1 MPHSVR
7 VKRVIAGLAASG
19 LAVHLASC
27 GTILHPERRGQPPGR
42 LDPGIVILDAVGL
55 LLFLVPGVVAFAV
68 DFATGAIYLP
78 PEYAEADLPG
88 DAPCLDASG
97 RRVVRLSPQEITPER
112 LEKIVQEHTGRS
124 IRLQPGSY
132 RVLPIEN
139 VDKLCDETLE
149 QLQTESREMRV
160 VFPSAKRD

>member
-1 MPHSVR
+1 MARSVR
-7 VKRVIAGLAASG
+7 VKRVIVGLAASG

-55 LLFLVPGVVAFAV
+55 LLFFVPGVVAFAV

-78 PEYAEADLPG
+78 PEYVEADLPG
-88 DAPCLDASG
+88 YAPCLDASG
-97 RRVVRLSPQEITPER
+97 RRVVRLSPEEITPER
-112 LEKIVQEHTGRS
+112 LEKIVQEHTGHS
-124 IRLQPGSY
+124 IRLQPGTY

-139 VDKLCDETLE
+139 VDKLCDETLDR
-149 QLQTESREMRV
+149 LRTENRETQV
-160 VFPSAKRD
+160 VFPGAKRE